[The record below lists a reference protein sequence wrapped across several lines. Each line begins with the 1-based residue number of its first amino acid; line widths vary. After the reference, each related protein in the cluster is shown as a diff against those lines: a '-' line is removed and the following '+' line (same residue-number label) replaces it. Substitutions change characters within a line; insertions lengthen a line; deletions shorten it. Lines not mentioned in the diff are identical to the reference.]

1 MAVVTRGERGAL
13 AVCGGRVHEV
23 PALRIQAL
31 DTTGAGDVFR
41 GAFAFALLDGRGPRE
56 ALELASAAAG
66 LGCLGRGA
74 QGGLPDL
81 ATVEARLR
89 RA

>member
-1 MAVVTRGERGAL
+1 M
-13 AVCGGRVHEV
+13 
-23 PALRIQAL
+23 PALRIHAL

-41 GAFAFALLDGRGPRE
+41 GAFAFAVLDGRGPLE
-56 ALELASAAAG
+56 ILALACAAAG

-74 QGGLPDL
+74 QGALPAL
-81 ATVEARLR
+81 AEVETRLR